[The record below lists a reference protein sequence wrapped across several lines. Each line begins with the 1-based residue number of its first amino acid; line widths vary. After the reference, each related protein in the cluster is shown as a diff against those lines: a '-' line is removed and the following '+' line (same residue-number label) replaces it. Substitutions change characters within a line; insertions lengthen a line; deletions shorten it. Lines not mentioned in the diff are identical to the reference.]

1 MHITR
6 IELENIKS
14 HVAAVFEFERGT
26 TAITG
31 ENGAGKTT
39 LIEAVAWTLF
49 DVLDYKKEDF
59 LRRGAKRGSV
69 RVTFESGLD
78 ERLYTVYRDTTTGYN
93 VYDPALKVRIADKKD
108 EVTRFLWQHLGVEPG
123 TDLDSLFRRAIG
135 VPQGTFTAI
144 FLETPAERKKAFDKL
159 LKVEEYRRGAEELL
173 KTSRF
178 LEQQTATVR
187 ERIARAEGE
196 VARIDAIE
204 EEHKSFVAQ
213 VSELGV
219 SLEQILSE
227 LAGNQE
233 SVAVLDK
240 AEAELND
247 AKLSLE
253 TRRNEQAKLTL
264 VFSQKQYELK
274 SANDAAVKIADVKS
288 DFEKH
293 SSAVLR
299 LRELERERSE
309 REKLRDN
316 LSKVEAALVAVRSD
330 QKYLNEG
337 LEKALK
343 AHAAVN
349 ELKGAAVEEER
360 AEKEI
365 AKLRDLA
372 AQSKAIGNQI
382 AALDEKIERLRGSYR
397 ANKDQLKLALDK
409 ASTADGR
416 ESLEKRDEV
425 IVREIA
431 SLQAALERDERFQA
445 EIKNGLCPILSQKCL
460 NLKEGETLEDFVTSQ
475 FSDLRTRIAV
485 LETEHGQVA
494 VALQTSREAEKFLK
508 QLGTLQ
514 SRETEIADEGKR
526 LNDEKIAL
534 QKQLDAFPNVDETLA
549 RAESALAVLDNPHA
563 KIKLLQVEASGEPE
577 IRQKLSKIEKNNE
590 RLESDRKILVEQ
602 LETYKDFDS
611 HWEEQSRVRDAT
623 ADAHRVYLT
632 NETLANSVGERELQ
646 VAAASKDVE
655 EIERLM
661 AEATDRAKAAES
673 NYDRDKHISGRS
685 TLIGLQRQQAELTAR
700 LDTSRRRAEELTA
713 ELARLSEIRK
723 SIESEF
729 AEKDRLERSAELTT
743 FIRDTLKEAAPLVAR
758 NYVYHVSL
766 EANTMFREITGNAEH
781 TLKWAEDY
789 GIQLEEDG
797 YERPFVSMSGGEQ
810 MAAALSVRLA
820 LLKQLTDIRIAF
832 FDEPTT
838 NMDAERR
845 ENLAM
850 QLGGLIKH
858 FDQLFVISHDDT
870 FEGYV
875 DNVVTVERG
884 ENEESIQRAL
894 GEAN

>member
-14 HVAAVFEFERGT
+14 HVNAVFEFERGT

-59 LRRGAKRGSV
+59 VRRGAKRGSV

-78 ERLYTVYRDTTTGYN
+78 ERLYTVYRDTATGYN
-93 VYDPALKVRIADKKD
+93 VFDPALKVRIADKKE

-144 FLETPAERKKAFDKL
+144 FLETPAERKRAFDKL

-173 KTSRF
+173 KTTRF
-178 LEQQTATVR
+178 IEQQTAAVR
-187 ERIARAEGE
+187 ERIARSEGE
-196 VARIDAIE
+196 VARIDSVE
-204 EEHKSFVAQ
+204 EEHKAFAEQ
-213 VSELGV
+213 VTEFSA
-219 SLEQILSE
+219 SLEQIVGE
-227 LAGNQE
+227 MTGKQQD
-233 SVAVLDK
+233 VDVLDK
-240 AEAELND
+240 AESELNESR
-247 AKLSLE
+247 LLLE
-253 TRRNEQAKLTL
+253 TRRNDQARLTL
-264 VFSQKQYELK
+264 ISAQRQSEL
-274 SANDAAVKIADVKS
+274 AQAREAATKVAEVKS

-293 SSAVLR
+293 SAAVLR

-309 REKLRDN
+309 REKLREN
-316 LSKVEAALVAVRSD
+316 HSKVEAALAAVRSD
-330 QKYLNEG
+330 QKHSTEA
-337 LEKALK
+337 LEKAHK
-343 AHAAVN
+343 AHASVN
-349 ELKGAAVEEER
+349 ELRSAAIEEER
-360 AEKEI
+360 IEKEL
-365 AKLRDLA
+365 ARLRDLA

-382 AALDEKIERLRGSYR
+382 TALDEKIERLRGSYR
-397 ANKDQLKLALDK
+397 SNKDELTLALDK
-409 ASTADGR
+409 STTAEGR
-416 ESLEKRDEV
+416 ETLEKQDEA
-425 IVREIA
+425 IVRELA
-431 SLQAALERDERFQA
+431 SLQAALERDERFQS

-460 NLKEGETLEDFVTSQ
+460 NLKEGETLDDFVSSQ
-475 FSDLRTRIAV
+475 FTDLRTRIAV
-485 LETEHGQVA
+485 LETQHGQVA

-508 QLGTLQ
+508 QLATLQ
-514 SRETEIADEGKR
+514 SREKEIADEGKR
-526 LNDEKIAL
+526 LNEERGAL
-534 QKQLDAFPNVDETLA
+534 QTQLDALPKIEDDLVK
-549 RAESALAVLDNPHA
+549 AESALKALDSPRA
-563 KIKLLQVEASGEPE
+563 KIKLLEVEAAREGEL
-577 IRQKLSKIEKNNE
+577 RQKLSNIESNLE
-590 RLESDRKILVEQ
+590 RLESDRKILDEQ
-602 LETYKDFDS
+602 LESYKDFDS
-611 HWEEQSRVRDAT
+611 QWAEESRLRDAT
-623 ADAHRVYLT
+623 ADAHRVYLI
-632 NETLANSVGERELQ
+632 NEALAGSVSEREKQ
-646 VAAASKDVE
+646 VKAASDDVDA
-655 EIERLM
+655 IERLV
-661 AEATDRAKAAES
+661 AEANDRAKAAEA
-673 NYDRDKHISGRS
+673 NYDRGRHLS
-685 TLIGLQRQQAELTAR
+685 LRSELIALQKQHAETDAR
-700 LDTSRRRAEELTA
+700 LDSSYRRAIQL
-713 ELARLSEIRK
+713 
-723 SIESEF
+723 ESELIRL
-729 AEKDRLERSAELTT
+729 AEIKKAIQSEFNEKEKLERSAELIT

-781 TLKWAEDY
+781 ALKWGEDY

-797 YERPFVSMSGGEQ
+797 YDRPFVSMSGGEQ

-875 DNVVTVERG
+875 DKVVTVKRG
-884 ENEESIQRAL
+884 ENEESLQRAL